1 MSEAVAILAGNSG
14 KHPRLEAPE
23 VVVTWEAAPSPRPQ
37 SSAERS
43 RALAARAEADAGI
56 ALARFEALHRARDGH
71 RRRLALQPLGA
82 DPAAAAPPGWA
93 QDRSGML
100 VTAGSTAQPLTPAHA
115 ERERGRLL
123 WIALGKIVAALF
135 AAAIGVGIGVTI
147 LSGMA
152 G

>member
-1 MSEAVAILAGNSG
+1 MTWE
-14 KHPRLEAPE
+14 EAPSSRPP
-23 VVVTWEAAPSPRPQ
+23 TAAEK
-37 SSAERS
+37 A

-56 ALARFEALHRARDGH
+56 ALARFEALHRSRDGH

-82 DPAAAAPPGWA
+82 DPATAAPAGWA

-100 VTAGSTAQPLTPAHA
+100 VSAGSTSQPLTPERA
-115 ERERGRLL
+115 EQERHKLL
-123 WIALGKIVAALF
+123 WLALGKILAALA
-135 AAAIGVGIGVTI
+135 AAAIGVGIGVAI